1 MIDNQETK
9 KYHCNKCAYIY
20 DTKEEFKMMKSKKY
34 KLNLE
39 DAKKIGKGALIAVG
53 GAVLTFA
60 LGIITQVDFGQ
71 YSLVVVS
78 ISTILINAG
87 LKYCN
92 GRK

>member
-1 MIDNQETK
+1 MI
-9 KYHCNKCAYIY
+9 
-20 DTKEEFKMMKSKKY
+20 SKKY
-34 KLNLE
+34 KLNLQ
-39 DAKKIGKGALIAVG
+39 DAKKIGKGALIAVS

-60 LGIITQVDFGQ
+60 LGIIPQVEFGQ
-71 YSLVVVS
+71 YSLIVVS